1 LLRFSLGSGDM
12 VDLSFEEIVEKV
24 IIEKKIPRWKLLELI
39 EKKKEELG
47 GLITD
52 KSAAM
57 LVAKELGL
65 NLFDRFVSEGK
76 IDINKLK
83 PGMRNVTLIGRVL
96 HIFPIREF
104 TIDNRKNEVVS
115 LILGD
120 ETGEIRVVF
129 WNSNHIKLIK
139 EGEIKRNDIL
149 RIIGADVREGRDGN
163 AEVHVGSK
171 GKIVVNPEDVDSEKI
186 PKVSGKR
193 LKIEELRANMYNIV
207 LRGIIKK
214 KSSLTSFEK
223 GEKQGKLLT
232 AILGDETGEIRV
244 VFWNEKAEEAE
255 KLNEGNIVE
264 LEGVYTRSG
273 RMESLEVHVDSESII
288 RVLQPEDVD
297 EKLLAS
303 ASAPKLQFTLIGDLA
318 AGVKTPYVNVKGIVS
333 RIESLREFVRGDGSI
348 GKRLVFMLSDEDGN
362 AVRVVAWDNE
372 AERLSNISEG
382 DIIQILHGYARKGIS
397 GDLEIHISKLSTTE
411 ILGKKDLAPPVQ
423 IQRPIHIADFRRVK
437 LKDVNE
443 NERVEIRASV
453 VYFFDRPLLYNACP
467 DCFKKV
473 ELRDDKWF
481 CSNCGREVNSPVQR
495 LTLTCVIDDGSDT
508 IVAKCWDD
516 VAVKLLDLKIRLD
529 QITRDE
535 LLSRLDEITGK
546 DFIFRGT
553 ITYNEVSDRLEL
565 NVLDVEQVDPIIEA
579 EKLINK
585 VKKIL

>member
-1 LLRFSLGSGDM
+1 M

-65 NLFDRFVSEGK
+65 NLFDKFVSEGK

-129 WNSNHIKLIK
+129 WNSSHIKLIK

-303 ASAPKLQFTLIGDLA
+303 ASAPKLQFISIGDLA
-318 AGVKTPYVNVKGIVS
+318 AGVKTPYVNVRGVVS

-382 DIIQILHGYARKGIS
+382 DIIQILHGYVRKGMS

-423 IQRPIHIADFRRVK
+423 IQRPNHIADFRRVK

-508 IVAKCWDD
+508 IVAKCWDN

-546 DFIFRGT
+546 DFVFRGT

-565 NVLDVEQVDPIIEA
+565 NVLNVEQVDPIMEA

-585 VKKIL
+585 VKKII

>member
-1 LLRFSLGSGDM
+1 M

-65 NLFDRFVSEGK
+65 NLFDKFVSEGK

-104 TIDNRKNEVVS
+104 MVDNRKNEVVS

-129 WNSNHIKLIK
+129 WNSSHIKLIK

-223 GEKQGKLLT
+223 GEKQGKL
-232 AILGDETGEIRV
+232 
-244 VFWNEKAEEAE
+244 
-255 KLNEGNIVE
+255 
-264 LEGVYTRSG
+264 
-273 RMESLEVHVDSESII
+273 
-288 RVLQPEDVD
+288 
-297 EKLLAS
+297 
-303 ASAPKLQFTLIGDLA
+303 
-318 AGVKTPYVNVKGIVS
+318 
-333 RIESLREFVRGDGSI
+333 
-348 GKRLVFMLSDEDGN
+348 
-362 AVRVVAWDNE
+362 
-372 AERLSNISEG
+372 
-382 DIIQILHGYARKGIS
+382 
-397 GDLEIHISKLSTTE
+397 
-411 ILGKKDLAPPVQ
+411 
-423 IQRPIHIADFRRVK
+423 
-437 LKDVNE
+437 
-443 NERVEIRASV
+443 
-453 VYFFDRPLLYNACP
+453 
-467 DCFKKV
+467 
-473 ELRDDKWF
+473 
-481 CSNCGREVNSPVQR
+481 
-495 LTLTCVIDDGSDT
+495 
-508 IVAKCWDD
+508 
-516 VAVKLLDLKIRLD
+516 
-529 QITRDE
+529 
-535 LLSRLDEITGK
+535 
-546 DFIFRGT
+546 
-553 ITYNEVSDRLEL
+553 
-565 NVLDVEQVDPIIEA
+565 
-579 EKLINK
+579 
-585 VKKIL
+585 

>member
-1 LLRFSLGSGDM
+1 M

-65 NLFDRFVSEGK
+65 NFFDKFVSEGK

-129 WNSNHIKLIK
+129 WNSSHIKLIK

-214 KSSLTSFEK
+214 KSSLTSFER
-223 GEKQGKLLT
+223 GEKQGKLLS

-255 KLNEGNIVE
+255 KLSEGNIVE

-303 ASAPKLQFTLIGDLA
+303 ASAPKLQFISIGDLA
-318 AGVKTPYVNVKGIVS
+318 AGVKTPYVNVRGVVS

-382 DIIQILHGYARKGIS
+382 DIIQILHGYVRKGIS

-423 IQRPIHIADFRRVK
+423 IQRPNHIADFRRVK

-443 NERVEIRASV
+443 NERVEIRASI

-565 NVLDVEQVDPIIEA
+565 NVLDVEQVDPIMEA

>member
-1 LLRFSLGSGDM
+1 M

-495 LTLTCVIDDGSDT
+495 LTLTCIIDDGSDT

>member
-1 LLRFSLGSGDM
+1 M

-65 NLFDRFVSEGK
+65 NLFDKFVSEGK

-104 TIDNRKNEVVS
+104 MVDNRKNEVVS

-129 WNSNHIKLIK
+129 WNSSHIKLIK

-303 ASAPKLQFTLIGDLA
+303 ASAPKLQFTSIEDLA

-382 DIIQILHGYARKGIS
+382 DIIQILHGYVRKGMS

-411 ILGKKDLAPPVQ
+411 ILGKRDLAPPVQ
-423 IQRPIHIADFRRVK
+423 IQRPNHIADFRRVK

-535 LLSRLDEITGK
+535 LLSRLDEIAGK

-565 NVLDVEQVDPIIEA
+565 NVLDVEQVDPIMEA

>member
-1 LLRFSLGSGDM
+1 M